1 MPNECMKQ
9 AIQQFYNI
17 RLNLTMEKRKYYS
30 RARQTTIENPD
41 DIMTLIINGMDQNTR
56 IVPRF
61 KQTV

>member
-1 MPNECMKQ
+1 
-9 AIQQFYNI
+9 
-17 RLNLTMEKRKYYS
+17 MEKRKYYS